1 MKVSVLVLLLYFNEM
16 EQMVD
21 LNLKDFLGPR
31 KAPRLIFL
39 WAAKALQTPP
49 GKQEVPDVTLPMMLQ
64 GLL

>member
-1 MKVSVLVLLLYFNEM
+1 
-16 EQMVD
+16 MVD